1 MFIDSPALSQPDSV
15 LTEDE
20 GGHPAGRFPR
30 RLAREATRGA
40 PLLRRQP
47 AAVEAHRRALAFS
60 ATFVVY
66 VDRLKAL
73 VLVVAG
79 QTVSPIVD

>member
-1 MFIDSPALSQPDSV
+1 
-15 LTEDE
+15 
-20 GGHPAGRFPR
+20 
-30 RLAREATRGA
+30 
-40 PLLRRQP
+40 
-47 AAVEAHRRALAFS
+47 
-60 ATFVVY
+60 VVY